1 VVLGAG
7 GVVGHAFH
15 AGVLSVLAE
24 ETGFQAGGADLLIGT
39 SAGSIVASMLRS
51 GITPADLSA
60 AILGGRLSP
69 RAQSLYAQARSRGWQ
84 PGRIPEQSGGGG
96 FRRSMLPGLESPGML
111 AEALLRP
118 WRLRPG
124 AVLAGLLPRGRV
136 PTAMITDW
144 LQPVFGDGWPEAVPG
159 RELWICAVA
168 LSNGRRVVFG
178 SPGAPPAPWSEA
190 VAASCAIPGF
200 FTPVEIGGRSYV
212 DGGVYSVTNAD
223 LMAERDVDLVVV
235 SAPMSAAKPLGNSL
249 DMAGRRL
256 ARVALGQEVSALRRR
271 GIKALVFQPTPEDR
285 AVMGFNA
292 MDAARRQAVARQA
305 RESTR
310 RRLGRPDVAERLE
323 LLRGAP

>member
-24 ETGFQAGGADLLIGT
+24 ETGFDAGGSDLLIGT

-69 RAQSLYAQARSRGWQ
+69 RAQNLYSQARARGWR

-96 FRRSMLPGLESPGML
+96 FRRSMLPGFESPGML

-136 PTAMITDW
+136 PTNMITDW
-144 LQPVFGDGWPEAVPG
+144 LQPVFGDGWPEAIPG
-159 RELWICAVA
+159 RELWVCAVA
-168 LSNGRRVVFG
+168 LANGRRVVFG
-178 SPGAPPAPWSEA
+178 RPGAPSARPSEA

-200 FTPVEIGGRSYV
+200 FAPVEIGGRTYV

-223 LMAERDVDLVVV
+223 LMAERELDLVIV
-235 SAPMSAAKPLGNSL
+235 SAPMAAAKPLGNSL

-256 ARVALGQEVSALRRR
+256 ARVALGREVSALRRR

-292 MDAARRQAVARQA
+292 MDAGRRQAVAGQA
-305 RESTR
+305 RESAR
-310 RRLGRPDVAERLE
+310 RLLGRPDVAERLE
-323 LLRGAP
+323 LLREAP

>member
-1 VVLGAG
+1 MLGAG

-24 ETGFQAGGADLLIGT
+24 ETGFDAGRADLLVGT

-51 GITPADLSA
+51 GITPSDLSA
-60 AILGGRLSP
+60 AILGGTLSP
-69 RAQSLYAQARSRGWQ
+69 RAKVLYGQARARGWR
-84 PGRIPEQSGGGG
+84 PGQIPGQSGGGG
-96 FRRSMLPGLESPGML
+96 YRRSLLPGLESPGML
-111 AEALLRP
+111 AEALFRP

-136 PTAMITDW
+136 PTTMITEW

-159 RELWICAVA
+159 RELWVCTVA
-168 LSNGRRVVFG
+168 LANGRRVVFG
-178 SPGAPPAPWSEA
+178 REGAPPAPLSEA

-200 FTPVEIGGRSYV
+200 FTPVEIDGRSYV

-223 LMAERDVDLVVV
+223 LTADRELDLVVV
-235 SAPMSAAKPLGNSL
+235 SAPMAAAKPLGNSL

-256 ARVALGQEVSALRRR
+256 ARVTLGREVSALRRR
-271 GIKALVFQPTPEDR
+271 GTRVLVLQPTPQDR
-285 AVMGFNA
+285 AVMGINA
-292 MDAARRQAVARQA
+292 MDAGRRHAVVRQA

-310 RRLGRPDVAERLE
+310 RRLERADVADRIE
-323 LLRGAP
+323 LLRRGP